1 MFKALVTTIIAIIAM
16 GTANSAFEDGSTAHA
31 ALASITGGDTSSQ
44 AGPFDLGGGRTV
56 DQMLNTHNTTFNY

>member
-1 MFKALVTTIIAIIAM
+1 MLKGLITTIIAIIAM
-16 GTANSAFEDGSTAHA
+16 GTAAPLFEDGSTAQA
-31 ALASITGGDTSSQ
+31 AFASITGSDKPQ